1 MTLALAAVG
10 TCKVTVGVVVR
21 IRDRVIIVQD
31 KTKTEKYSKD
41 QHHKKDHNKE
51 QDHNRDH
58 DQNKD

>member
-10 TCKVTVGVVVR
+10 TCKVTVRVVVR
-21 IRDRVIIVQD
+21 IRDRVIIVMQ
-31 KTKTEKYSKD
+31 TKTEKYSKD

-58 DQNKD
+58 DHNKD